1 MSDGINYEKRP
12 VNEMTTVSAS
22 DNRKILSGDGPI
34 LLSDILQ
41 YINSEPIDRIQHLE
55 YLSMIDEDKLSEV
68 EENVNNLLASN
79 EQTATE
85 LASIKNS
92 MSNIAVGSMAFNAIK
107 FSVVENG
114 SVSDEYGYLVMKK
127 SADGNL
133 KFSALTQAE
142 YEEIFGTESEGE

>member
-1 MSDGINYEKRP
+1 
-12 VNEMTTVSAS
+12 
-22 DNRKILSGDGPI
+22 
-34 LLSDILQ
+34 
-41 YINSEPIDRIQHLE
+41 
-55 YLSMIDEDKLSEV
+55 
-68 EENVNNLLASN
+68 
-79 EQTATE
+79 
-85 LASIKNS
+85 

-114 SVSDEYGYLVMKK
+114 SVSDEYGYLIMKK

>member
-22 DNRKILSGDGPI
+22 DNRKVLSGDGPI
-34 LLSDILQ
+34 LLSDILEH
-41 YINSEPIDRIQHLE
+41 INKEPIWRIENLE
-55 YLSMIDEDKLSEV
+55 YASHQDAQTLSKTREDVDKLMSDG
-68 EENVNNLLASN
+68 
-79 EQTATE
+79 EQTAAE

-114 SVSDEYGYLVMKK
+114 SVSDEYGYLIMKK

>member
-41 YINSEPIDRIQHLE
+41 YINSEPIYRIQHLE

-114 SVSDEYGYLVMKK
+114 SVSDEYGYLIMKK